1 MIACETLFKTFH
13 VQSPAFLA
21 LQHSGFHRCTTLG
34 LWATRQRM
42 RSSLLSYRLKCC
54 SFDQFL
60 GELRLYSNRS
70 ACYVKLKKF
79 DKDGQLETAG
89 WGAMA
94 GMEYMEWVQQ
104 WQQVFSMP
112 KACLLV
118 ILLHLRCGTCTF
130 VSNYCNL
137 WAAHVLLYTD
147 RTLCLTS
154 TWHQLEIA
162 SSEITFKQ

>member
-42 RSSLLSYRLKCC
+42 RSSLLSYTRLKCC

-79 DKDGQLETAG
+79 DKDGQLDGE
-89 WGAMA
+89 
-94 GMEYMEWVQQ
+94 Q
-104 WQQVFSMP
+104 WQEWNIWNECSNGSKYFPCQKHV
-112 KACLLV
+112 CLSFCYIFVVVLV
-118 ILLHLRCGTCTF
+118 PSFQITAICGQRM
-130 VSNYCNL
+130 Y
-137 WAAHVLLYTD
+137 YTD

-154 TWHQLEIA
+154 TWHQLIIA